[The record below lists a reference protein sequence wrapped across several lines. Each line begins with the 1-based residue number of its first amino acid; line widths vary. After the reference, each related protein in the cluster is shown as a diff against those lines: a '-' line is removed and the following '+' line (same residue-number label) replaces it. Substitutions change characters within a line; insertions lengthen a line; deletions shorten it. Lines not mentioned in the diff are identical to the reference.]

1 MEKVYTVALA
11 GNPNVGKSTI
21 FNNLTGM
28 HQHTGN
34 WTGKTVGNAIGKTTI
49 NEQEFNFVDIPG
61 TYSIMSNSEEEEI
74 ARDYI
79 CFGNPDVTVIV
90 VDSTC
95 LERNLNLVF
104 QIMEIT
110 DKIIVCVNLLDEA
123 KNKKIKINLNKL
135 SELLGVP
142 VVGTTARNKKTLEK
156 LKNTIYKICN
166 EEIECKP
173 NEIKYNKEIEDK
185 IYEIK
190 EKLVEINEKEKI
202 SENRGFIEDIETN
215 DKQISSKLYRWISLK
230 LIDGEEKILDSIQK
244 NLNIDLKNKLIQEE
258 VQNAKESLKKEKV
271 NSNNFKD
278 KIVSNIM
285 RRAEEISKNV
295 CIFEDKNYGERDRK
309 IDKILT
315 SKKLGIPIMILFLG
329 LIFWITI
336 IGANYPSNMLFSFF
350 SWLQNILIKLADKIN
365 CPTWISSMLIN
376 GVYQT
381 LTWIISVM
389 LPPMAI
395 FFPLFTILEDLGY
408 LPRIA
413 FNMDGFFKKACCSG
427 KQMITMCMG
436 FGCNACGVTGCRII
450 DSPRE
455 RLIAILTNNFVP
467 CNGRFPFLI
476 SISTIFIA
484 GLFSGKNGFLSSI
497 IATLSVILV
506 IILGIFLTLIISRL
520 LSKTILKGIPSSF
533 VLELPPYRKPQF
545 GKILVRSI
553 LDRTLF
559 VLGRAVLV
567 AAPAGLVIWILAN
580 VGINGESLL
589 NIIASFLN
597 PFAKLMGL
605 DGYILTAFILG
616 IPANEIVLPI
626 ILMCYLKGT
635 QLMNIEDIMTIG
647 NILIQNGWTLLTA
660 INVMLFTI
668 LHFPCATTLLT
679 IKKETKS
686 NKWTLI
692 SFAIPTICGIILC
705 MITNLIWNIFSVLVL

>member
-1 MEKVYTVALA
+1 MKNTYTVALA

-21 FNNLTGM
+21 FNSLTGM

-34 WTGKTVGNAIGKTTI
+34 WTGKTVANATGETI
-49 NEQEFNFVDIPG
+49 INDKEFTFVDIPG

-95 LERNLNLVF
+95 LERNLNLVY

-110 DKIIVCVNLLDEA
+110 DNIIVCVNLLDEA
-123 KNKKIKINLNKL
+123 KKKKIKVDLKKL
-135 SELLGVP
+135 EDLLGVP
-142 VVGTTARNKKTLEK
+142 VVGTIAREKQTLEN
-156 LKNTIYKICN
+156 LKNTIYKVCEGEIRPHTKTVRY
-166 EEIECKP
+166 EQEIEE
-173 NEIKYNKEIEDK
+173 NLEK
-185 IYEIK
+185 IV
-190 EKLVEINEKEKI
+190 EKLDTDLLVNEYSEKRNIVTEIGVEKNKI
-202 SENRGFIEDIETN
+202 S
-215 DKQISSKLYRWISLK
+215 KKLYRWIAIK
-230 LIDGEEKILDSIQK
+230 LIDGEEKILKSIQENLELNLEEQEIRQSVIEAKK
-244 NLNIDLKNKLIQEE
+244 NLETREITSK
-258 VQNAKESLKKEKV
+258 
-271 NSNNFKD
+271 NFKD
-278 KIVSNIM
+278 KIVADIM
-285 RRAEEISKNV
+285 KKAEETSKEV
-295 CIFEDKNYGERDRK
+295 CTFENKNYRERDLK

-315 SKKLGIPIMILFLG
+315 SKIFGIPIMILFLG

-336 IGANYPSNMLFSFF
+336 VGANYPSEWLFSVFN
-350 SWLQNILIKLADKIN
+350 WLQDKLIYFANYIH
-365 CPTWISSMLIN
+365 CPIWLSDMLIN
-376 GVYQT
+376 GVYKT
-381 LTWIISVM
+381 LTWIVAVM

-476 SISTIFIA
+476 TIATIFIA
-484 GLFSGKNGFLSSI
+484 GAFAGGNGFLASI
-497 IATLSVILV
+497 LSTFAV
-506 IILGIFLTLIISRL
+506 IIVIIFGIFLTLVISKI
-520 LSKTILKGIPSSF
+520 LSKTILKGMPSSMI
-533 VLELPPYRKPQF
+533 LELPPYRKPQF

-553 LDRTLF
+553 FDRTLF
-559 VLGRAVLV
+559 VLGRAISV
-567 AAPAGLVIWILAN
+567 AAPAGLVIWLMSN
-580 VGINGESLL
+580 VGINGQSLL
-589 NIIASFLN
+589 SIIANFLN

-626 ILMCYLKGT
+626 ILMCYLKSGT
-635 QLMNIEDIMTIG
+635 LVNIEDTIQIG
-647 NILIQNGWTLLTA
+647 QILIQNGWTMITA
-660 INVMLFTI
+660 MNVMLFTI

-679 IKKETKS
+679 IKKETGS
-686 NKWTLI
+686 WKWTAI
-692 SFAIPTICGIILC
+692 SFAIPTVCGIVLC
-705 MITNLIWNIFSVLVL
+705 MFTNLVYNFILVY

>member
-1 MEKVYTVALA
+1 MKNTYIVALA

-21 FNNLTGM
+21 FNSLTGM

-34 WTGKTVGNAIGKTTI
+34 WTGKTVANATGKAII
-49 NEQEFNFVDIPG
+49 NDKEFTFVDIPG

-79 CFGNPDVTVIV
+79 CFGNPDATVIV

-95 LERNLNLVF
+95 LERNLNLVY

-110 DKIIVCVNLLDEA
+110 DNIIVCVNLLDEA
-123 KNKKIKINLNKL
+123 KKKKIKIDLKKL
-135 SELLGVP
+135 EDLLGVP
-142 VVGTTARNKKTLEK
+142 VVGTVARDKQTLEN
-156 LKNTIYKICN
+156 LKNTIYKVCEGEIRPHTKTVIY
-166 EEIECKP
+166 EQEIEE
-173 NEIKYNKEIEDK
+173 N
-185 IYEIK
+185 
-190 EKLVEINEKEKI
+190 LEKI
-202 SENRGFIEDIETN
+202 VGALDTDSLKNEYLEKRNIATDIEVEEN
-215 DKQISSKLYRWISLK
+215 KISKKLYRWIAIK
-230 LIDGEEKILDSIQK
+230 LIDGEEKILKSIQENLELNLGEQEIRQSVIEAKK
-244 NLNIDLKNKLIQEE
+244 NLETREITSK
-258 VQNAKESLKKEKV
+258 
-271 NSNNFKD
+271 NFKD
-278 KIVSNIM
+278 KIVADIM
-285 RRAEEISKNV
+285 KKAEETSKEV
-295 CIFEDKNYGERDRK
+295 CTFENKNYKERDLK

-315 SKKLGIPIMILFLG
+315 SKTFGIPIMILFLG
-329 LIFWITI
+329 IIFWITI
-336 IGANYPSNMLFSFF
+336 VGANYPSEFLFNVFNWF
-350 SWLQNILIKLADKIN
+350 QVKLINFANYIQV
-365 CPTWISSMLIN
+365 PGWISNMLIN
-376 GVYQT
+376 GVYKT
-381 LTWIISVM
+381 LTWIIAVM

-436 FGCNACGVTGCRII
+436 FGCNSCGVTGCRII

-476 SISTIFIA
+476 TIATIFIA
-484 GLFSGKNGFLSSI
+484 GAFAGGNSFLASI
-497 IATLSVILV
+497 LSTFAV
-506 IILGIFLTLIISRL
+506 IIVIIFGIFLTLIISKI
-520 LSKTILKGIPSSF
+520 LSKTILKGMPSSM

-553 LDRTLF
+553 FDRTLF
-559 VLGRAVLV
+559 VLGRAISV
-567 AAPAGLVIWILAN
+567 AAPAGLGIWIMAN

-589 NIIASFLN
+589 SIIANFLN

-626 ILMCYLKGT
+626 ILMCYLKGGA
-635 QLMNIEDIMTIG
+635 LINIEDTIQIG
-647 NILIQNGWTLLTA
+647 QILIQNGWNMLTA
-660 INVMLFTI
+660 MNVMLFTI

-679 IKKETKS
+679 IKKETGS
-686 NKWTLI
+686 WKWTAI
-692 SFAIPTICGIILC
+692 SFAIPTVCGIVLC
-705 MITNLIWNIFSVLVL
+705 MVTNLVYNVILVL

>member
-1 MEKVYTVALA
+1 MKNTYTVALA

-21 FNNLTGM
+21 FNSLTGM

-34 WTGKTVGNAIGKTTI
+34 WTGKTVANATGEAII
-49 NEQEFNFVDIPG
+49 NDKEFTFVDIPG

-95 LERNLNLVF
+95 LERNLNLVY

-110 DKIIVCVNLLDEA
+110 DNIIVCVNLLDEA
-123 KNKKIKINLNKL
+123 KKKKIKIDLKKL
-135 SELLGVP
+135 EDLLGVP
-142 VVGTTARNKKTLEK
+142 VVGTIAREKQTLEN
-156 LKNTIYKICN
+156 LKNTIYKVCEGEIRPHTKTVRY
-166 EEIECKP
+166 EQEIEE
-173 NEIKYNKEIEDK
+173 NLEK
-185 IYEIK
+185 IV
-190 EKLVEINEKEKI
+190 EKLDTDLLVNEYSEKRNIVTEIGVEKNKI
-202 SENRGFIEDIETN
+202 S
-215 DKQISSKLYRWISLK
+215 KKLYRWIAIK
-230 LIDGEEKILDSIQK
+230 LIDGEEKILKSIQENLELDLEEQKIRQSVIEAKK
-244 NLNIDLKNKLIQEE
+244 NLETREITSK
-258 VQNAKESLKKEKV
+258 
-271 NSNNFKD
+271 NFKD
-278 KIVSNIM
+278 KIVADIM
-285 RRAEEISKNV
+285 KKAEETSKEV
-295 CIFEDKNYGERDRK
+295 CTFENKNYRERDLK

-315 SKKLGIPIMILFLG
+315 SKIFGIPIMILFLG

-336 IGANYPSNMLFSFF
+336 VGANYPSEWLFSVFN
-350 SWLQNILIKLADKIN
+350 WLQDKLIYFANYIH
-365 CPTWISSMLIN
+365 CPIWLSDMLIN
-376 GVYQT
+376 GVYKT
-381 LTWIISVM
+381 LTWIVAVM

-476 SISTIFIA
+476 TIATIFIA
-484 GLFSGKNGFLSSI
+484 GAFAGGNGFLASI
-497 IATLSVILV
+497 LSTFAV
-506 IILGIFLTLIISRL
+506 IIVIIFGIFLTLVISKI
-520 LSKTILKGIPSSF
+520 LSKTILKGMPSSMI
-533 VLELPPYRKPQF
+533 LELPPYRKPQF

-553 LDRTLF
+553 FDRTLF
-559 VLGRAVLV
+559 VLGRAISV
-567 AAPAGLVIWILAN
+567 AAPAGLLIWIMAN
-580 VGINGESLL
+580 IGINGQSLL
-589 NIIASFLN
+589 SIIANFLN

-626 ILMCYLKGT
+626 ILMCYLKSGT
-635 QLMNIEDIMTIG
+635 LVNIEDTIQIG
-647 NILIQNGWTLLTA
+647 QILIQNGWTMLTA
-660 INVMLFTI
+660 MNVMLFTI

-679 IKKETKS
+679 IKKETS
-686 NKWTLI
+686 SWKWTAI
-692 SFAIPTICGIILC
+692 SFAIPTVCGIVLC
-705 MITNLIWNIFSVLVL
+705 MFTNLVYNFILVY

>member
-1 MEKVYTVALA
+1 MKNTYTVALA

-21 FNNLTGM
+21 FNSLTGM

-34 WTGKTVGNAIGKTTI
+34 WTGKTVANAIGETI
-49 NEQEFNFVDIPG
+49 INDKEFTFVDIPG

-79 CFGNPDVTVIV
+79 CFGNPDATVIV

-95 LERNLNLVF
+95 LERNLNLVY

-110 DKIIVCVNLLDEA
+110 DNIIVCVNLLDEA
-123 KNKKIKINLNKL
+123 KKKKIKIDLKKL
-135 SELLGVP
+135 EDLLGVP
-142 VVGTTARNKKTLEK
+142 VVGTIAREKQTLEN
-156 LKNTIYKICN
+156 LKNTIYKVCEGEIKPHTKTVIY
-166 EEIECKP
+166 EQEIEE
-173 NEIKYNKEIEDK
+173 NLEK
-185 IYEIK
+185 IV
-190 EKLVEINEKEKI
+190 EKLDTDLLVNEYLEKRNIVTEIGVKKNKI
-202 SENRGFIEDIETN
+202 S
-215 DKQISSKLYRWISLK
+215 KKLCRWIAIK
-230 LIDGEEKILDSIQK
+230 LIDGEEKILKSIQE
-244 NLNIDLKNKLIQEE
+244 NLEIDLEEQGIQQSVIE
-258 VQNAKESLKKEKV
+258 AKENLETREI
-271 NSNNFKD
+271 NSKNFKD
-278 KIVSNIM
+278 KIVADIM
-285 RRAEEISKNV
+285 KKAEETSKEV
-295 CIFEDKNYGERDRK
+295 CTFKNKNYRERDLK

-315 SKKLGIPIMILFLG
+315 SKIFGIPIMILFLG

-336 IGANYPSNMLFSFF
+336 VGANYPSEWLFSVFN
-350 SWLQNILIKLADKIN
+350 WLQDKLIYFANYIH
-365 CPTWISSMLIN
+365 CPTWLSDMLIN
-376 GVYQT
+376 GVYKT
-381 LTWIISVM
+381 LTWIVAVM

-413 FNMDGFFKKACCSG
+413 FNMDGFFRKACCSG

-476 SISTIFIA
+476 TIATIFIA
-484 GLFSGKNGFLSSI
+484 GAFAGGNGFMASILSTF
-497 IATLSVILV
+497 AV
-506 IILGIFLTLIISRL
+506 IIVIIFGIFLTLITSKI
-520 LSKTILKGIPSSF
+520 LSKTILKGMPSSM

-553 LDRTLF
+553 FDRTLF
-559 VLGRAVLV
+559 VLGRAISV
-567 AAPAGLVIWILAN
+567 AAPAGLVIWLMAN
-580 VGINGESLL
+580 VGIDGQSLL
-589 NIIASFLN
+589 SIIANFLN

-626 ILMCYLKGT
+626 ILMCYLKGGT
-635 QLMNIEDIMTIG
+635 LVNIEDTIQIG
-647 NILIQNGWTLLTA
+647 QILIQNGWTMLTA
-660 INVMLFTI
+660 MNVMLFTI

-679 IKKETKS
+679 IKKETGS
-686 NKWTLI
+686 WKWTAI
-692 SFAIPTICGIILC
+692 SFAIPTVYGIVLC
-705 MITNLIWNIFSVLVL
+705 MLTNLVYNVILVL

>member
-1 MEKVYTVALA
+1 MKNTYTVALA

-21 FNNLTGM
+21 FNSLTGM

-34 WTGKTVGNAIGKTTI
+34 WTGKTVANATGKSII
-49 NEQEFNFVDIPG
+49 NDKEFTFVDIPG

-79 CFGNPDVTVIV
+79 CFGNPDATVIV

-95 LERNLNLVF
+95 LERNLNLVY

-110 DKIIVCVNLLDEA
+110 DNIIVCVNLLDEA
-123 KNKKIKINLNKL
+123 KKKKIKIDLKKL
-135 SELLGVP
+135 EDMLGVP
-142 VVGTTARNKKTLEK
+142 VVGTVARKKQTLEN
-156 LKNTIYKICN
+156 LKNTIYKVCEGEIRPHTKTVIY
-166 EEIECKP
+166 EQEIEENLEKVVGALDTDSLK
-173 NEIKYNKEIEDK
+173 NEYSEKRNMATDIE
-185 IYEIK
+185 
-190 EKLVEINEKEKI
+190 VEENKI
-202 SENRGFIEDIETN
+202 S
-215 DKQISSKLYRWISLK
+215 KKLYRWIAIK
-230 LIDGEEKILDSIQK
+230 LIDGEEKILKSIQENLELNLGEQEIRQSVIEAKK
-244 NLNIDLKNKLIQEE
+244 NLETREITSK
-258 VQNAKESLKKEKV
+258 
-271 NSNNFKD
+271 NFKD
-278 KIVSNIM
+278 KIVADIM
-285 RRAEEISKNV
+285 KKAEETSKEV
-295 CIFEDKNYGERDRK
+295 CTFENKNYRERDLK

-315 SKKLGIPIMILFLG
+315 SKIFGIPIMILFLG

-336 IGANYPSNMLFSFF
+336 VGANYPSEWLFSVFN
-350 SWLQNILIKLADKIN
+350 WLQDKLIYFANYIH
-365 CPTWISSMLIN
+365 CPIWLSDMLIN
-376 GVYQT
+376 GVYKT
-381 LTWIISVM
+381 LTWIVAVM

-476 SISTIFIA
+476 TIATIFIA
-484 GLFSGKNGFLSSI
+484 GAFAGENGFLASI
-497 IATLSVILV
+497 LSTFAV
-506 IILGIFLTLIISRL
+506 IIVIIFGIFLTLVISKI
-520 LSKTILKGIPSSF
+520 LSKTILKGMPSSMI
-533 VLELPPYRKPQF
+533 LELPPYRKPQF

-553 LDRTLF
+553 FDRTLF
-559 VLGRAVLV
+559 VLGRAISV
-567 AAPAGLVIWILAN
+567 AAPAGLVIWLMAN
-580 VGINGESLL
+580 IGINGQSLL
-589 NIIASFLN
+589 SIIANFLN

-626 ILMCYLKGT
+626 ILMCYLKSGT
-635 QLMNIEDIMTIG
+635 LVNIEDTIQIG
-647 NILIQNGWTLLTA
+647 QILIQNGWTMLTA
-660 INVMLFTI
+660 MNVMLFTI

-679 IKKETKS
+679 VKKETGS
-686 NKWTLI
+686 WKWTAI
-692 SFAIPTICGIILC
+692 SFAIPTICGIVLC
-705 MITNLIWNIFSVLVL
+705 MFTNLVYNFILVY